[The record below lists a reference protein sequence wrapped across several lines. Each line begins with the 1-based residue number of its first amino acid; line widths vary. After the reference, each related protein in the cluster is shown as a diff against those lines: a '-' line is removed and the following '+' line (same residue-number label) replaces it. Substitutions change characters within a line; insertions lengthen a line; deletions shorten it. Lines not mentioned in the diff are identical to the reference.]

1 MLIKAGNVI
10 FNAERIIKAEYREK
24 DDKKSLSIRLAGGG
38 DKDVTYTTL
47 DFEDNDA
54 HAVWIAL
61 SNESQGVPGV
71 QFQPA

>member
-24 DDKKSLSIRLAGGG
+24 DDKKSLSVHLAGG
-38 DKDVTYTTL
+38 DKDATYTTL
-47 DFEDNDA
+47 DFVDNDA

-61 SNESQGVPGV
+61 SNEAQGVPGV
-71 QFQPA
+71 QYQPA